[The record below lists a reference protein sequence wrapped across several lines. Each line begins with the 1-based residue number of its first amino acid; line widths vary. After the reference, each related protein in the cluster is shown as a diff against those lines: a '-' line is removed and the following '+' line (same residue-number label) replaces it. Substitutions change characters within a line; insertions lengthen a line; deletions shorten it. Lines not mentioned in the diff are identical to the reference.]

1 MLAILYQN
9 NATEV
14 VGKMVVRMFKNT
26 EKQKNVLSNHAIV
39 CAFWVLSA
47 LAAKGRHKTVILRHF

>member
-1 MLAILYQN
+1 VLAILYQN

-14 VGKMVVRMFKNT
+14 VGKMVVRMFKNS

-47 LAAKGRHKTVILRHF
+47 LAAKGRH